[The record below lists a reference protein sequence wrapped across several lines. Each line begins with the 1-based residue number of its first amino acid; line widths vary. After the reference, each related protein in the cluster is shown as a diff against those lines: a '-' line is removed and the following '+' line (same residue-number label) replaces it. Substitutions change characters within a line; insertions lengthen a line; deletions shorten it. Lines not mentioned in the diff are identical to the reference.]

1 MNVTVTSIIP
11 ASLRVSWD
19 PPSEIHRNGPITGY
33 VIQYTRVGTSDMTS
47 VNVVNRTTHTIS
59 GLFVLAEYSVT
70 LAAINVNGTGSLSNA
85 TMGRSGED
93 GKFLS
98 HSYILHVLQ
107 L

>member
-19 PPSEIHRNGPITGY
+19 LPLEINRNGPITGY
-33 VIQYTRVGTSDMTS
+33 VIQYTRVGTSDTMS
-47 VNVVNRTTHTIS
+47 VNVVNRTTHIIS

-70 LAAINVNGTGSLSNA
+70 VAAVNVNGTGSLSNA
-85 TMGRSGED
+85 IMGRSGED
-93 GKFLS
+93 GKFLN
-98 HSYILHVLQ
+98 HSYMLHVLQ